1 MDGQNEQ
8 SAEHITPYQAYRLD
22 LINQVHDLNTLT
34 DALLSHQLTGE
45 ERLAAI
51 SQVAE
56 LTRKLGVAWVCNC
69 CTNPR
74 HVRADCP
81 EHGLKG

>member
-8 SAEHITPYQAYRLD
+8 SAEQITPYQAYRLD
-22 LINQVHDLNTLT
+22 LMRNVHDLNTLT
-34 DALLSHQLTGE
+34 DALVAHQLTGD

-51 SQVAE
+51 SHVAE
-56 LTRKLGVAWVCNC
+56 LTRKLGVSWVCNC

-74 HVRADCP
+74 HLRADCP
-81 EHGLKG
+81 KHGLRG